1 MRDRAGRALFW
12 IGGVYGHPHR
22 DEPGSESAAT
32 LIGMCLGRGAEL
44 TQGGRR
50 RCHCDTKFLL
60 QRKESSKRGPA
71 MCQFIRHNT
80 VGGETLVGGRGG
92 GGVLCLGPLCWR
104 RLLAK

>member
-50 RCHCDTKFLL
+50 RCHCGKRLTNA
-60 QRKESSKRGPA
+60 RKK
-71 MCQFIRHNT
+71 
-80 VGGETLVGGRGG
+80 GGWRGG
-92 GGVLCLGPLCWR
+92 GGPEGGRRVHLGV
-104 RLLAK
+104 AG